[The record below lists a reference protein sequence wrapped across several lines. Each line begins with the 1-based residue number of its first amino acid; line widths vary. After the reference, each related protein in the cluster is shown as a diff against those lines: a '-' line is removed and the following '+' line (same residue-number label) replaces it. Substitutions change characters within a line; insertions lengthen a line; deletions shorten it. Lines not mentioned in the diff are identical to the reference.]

1 MTGTDDGNGHSKD
14 GKYKVGYRRPPLHS
28 RFEAGT
34 SGNPKGRP
42 KQSKARN
49 IREDLE
55 QVYLQP
61 ISIGNGRLKRTM
73 SAVVVLY
80 EKLLRDALN
89 GNAKAAGLVVKLAGD
104 LGIMHFKDKAVV
116 DYSVLTS
123 EERELMNKTLP
134 IIQKLKAT
142 KS

>member
-1 MTGTDDGNGHSKD
+1 MKGKDDGAGDSKA

-42 KQSKARN
+42 KQSKPRN
-49 IREDLE
+49 IREDLQ
-55 QVYLQP
+55 QVYLQE
-61 ISIGNGRLKRTM
+61 ISVGDGGLKRRM

-80 EKLLRDALN
+80 EKLLRDALK
-89 GNAKAAGLVVKLAGD
+89 GDAKAATLAVRLAGE
-104 LGIMHFKDKAVV
+104 LGVMHIKDKPVV
-116 DYSVLTS
+116 DFSGLTS
-123 EERELMNKTLP
+123 EERETLNKAWP
-134 IIQKLKAT
+134 IIQKARAA

>member
-1 MTGTDDGNGHSKD
+1 MTGRDDGNGHSKD

-34 SGNPKGRP
+34 SGNSKGRP

-49 IREDLE
+49 IRKDLQE
-55 QVYLQP
+55 VYLQE
-61 ISIGNGRLKRTM
+61 ISVGDGKKQRRM
-73 SAVVVLY
+73 AAVVVLH
-80 EKLLRDALN
+80 EKVLRDGLK
-89 GNAKAAGLVVKLAGD
+89 GNAKSANSAIRYAEQ
-104 LGIMHFKDKAVV
+104 LGVLQIEDAIGI